1 MPEEIPSAPMEETVQ
16 FEDCPRI
23 PSSNPHLEGHGGS
36 AVAVKKEPE
45 EILPTPMDE
54 SMYSDVCGT
63 GSTVLLL
70 LDAHGDNAVAVKEEP
85 DESDSLRADD
95 GSCSE
100 AFGSAFSVQAH
111 LEGQGKDNGS
121 RRMTKDT
128 AGRAYHAPGRGGPN
142 KKLRF
147 TVQEDIWLLRE
158 IVSVNPYEE
167 SARWIAICDTL
178 NRVSGQAF
186 TSRGCRERTER
197 LLALFKQRDMANLR
211 KSGTEEQYSE
221 KKALLKEVAELVS
234 RFQPMKRKWSMHP
247 TRAATVVR
255 RDSAKETCAALQ
267 GTRDSQEEVPESA
280 FVPASPPVD
289 FACADTSGSGEA
301 AQATENAASPPPCP
315 NEGHIVRRG
324 KRKTLEAATD
334 MLAARTSWDLRQLA
348 FEERKLKLEEETLK
362 LERER
367 YENVELVCVRLEVER
382 RRDEAAERKQRDD
395 EHKAAMERELL
406 HIQLLKAMLDKISP

>member
-1 MPEEIPSAPMEETVQ
+1 MDETVQ
-16 FEDCPRI
+16 FEDCARI
-23 PSSNPHLEGHGGS
+23 PSNSHLEGHGGT
-36 AVAVKKEPE
+36 AVTVKKEPE
-45 EILPTPMDE
+45 EILPTPIDE
-54 SMYSDVCGT
+54 SMCSDICGT
-63 GSTVLLL
+63 GSTVLLH

-85 DESDSLRADD
+85 DESDSLQADE
-95 GSCSE
+95 GLCSG
-100 AFGSAFSVQAH
+100 AFGSAFSVRAH
-111 LEGQGKDNGS
+111 LERQGKDNGS
-121 RRMTKDT
+121 RRVTE
-128 AGRAYHAPGRGGPN
+128 GRAYHAPGRGGPN

-197 LLALFKQRDMANLR
+197 LLTLFKQRDMANLR
-211 KSGTEEQYSE
+211 KSGTDEQYSE
-221 KKALLKEVAELVS
+221 KKALLKEVAELV
-234 RFQPMKRKWSMHP
+234 RHFQPMKRKWSMHP
-247 TRAATVVR
+247 TRAATAVR
-255 RDSAKETCAALQ
+255 RDSAKETCAVSQ

-280 FVPASPPVD
+280 FAPASPPAD
-289 FACADTSGSGEA
+289 SACADTSGSGEA

-315 NEGHIVRRG
+315 NEGHVVRRG
-324 KRKTLEAATD
+324 KRKTMEAATD
-334 MLAARTSWDLRQLA
+334 MLATRTSRDLRQLA

-367 YENVELVCVRLEVER
+367 YENIELVCVRLEVER